1 MATKVMNKPKVET
14 VKKTSEGVVGGPSG
28 PLSSYL
34 GPKGYTIYKECL
46 DVAEQRLIKDEL
58 TVRPFIPKSPVQA
71 PGYPVYK
78 ENANKF
84 YLPRYYALKNYGPA
98 DENRIPPGDDINVP
112 FVGSLRP
119 EQQHI
124 VTLFINATNTVGGGL
139 LDIPCGE
146 GKTVD
151 ACKIISERKKKT
163 LVIVH
168 KEFLLNQWI
177 ERIGQFLPSARVG
190 KIQGQTIDME
200 DKDIVIGMLQSL
212 SMKEYPEDM
221 FHSFGLTIVDECHH
235 ISSEVFCRSLQK
247 INTFYTLGL
256 SATMTRKDGL
266 TKVFKMFLG
275 DIVFQKKRETD
286 DQVVVKAMKF
296 KTDDADFNEMC
307 YDYRG
312 NPAYST
318 MISKL
323 CAFSPRSEFI
333 LKILEK
339 EMKEVPG
346 QQVMILAHNK
356 NLLKY
361 LYDAIEHRA
370 LATVGY
376 YVGGMK
382 EADLKKSELKQVII
396 ATYAMAA
403 EALDIKT
410 LTTLILATPK
420 TDVVQAVGRILRVKH
435 DRPLVIDIIDSHDV
449 FMSQWQKRRKY
460 YASNNYAISD
470 GGSSGQTYSKKG
482 VKKDSTKKTTI
493 DTSNLLGKGVAAA
506 AKYINNINAV
516 NINAVNL
523 DNDSVED
530 YEFTSSSRCY
540 ITL

>member
-1 MATKVMNKPKVET
+1 
-14 VKKTSEGVVGGPSG
+14 
-28 PLSSYL
+28 
-34 GPKGYTIYKECL
+34 
-46 DVAEQRLIKDEL
+46 
-58 TVRPFIPKSPVQA
+58 
-71 PGYPVYK
+71 
-78 ENANKF
+78 
-84 YLPRYYALKNYGPA
+84 
-98 DENRIPPGDDINVP
+98 
-112 FVGSLRP
+112 
-119 EQQHI
+119 
-124 VTLFINATNTVGGGL
+124 
-139 LDIPCGE
+139 
-146 GKTVD
+146 
-151 ACKIISERKKKT
+151 
-163 LVIVH
+163 
-168 KEFLLNQWI
+168 
-177 ERIGQFLPSARVG
+177 
-190 KIQGQTIDME
+190 
-200 DKDIVIGMLQSL
+200 
-212 SMKEYPEDM
+212 
-221 FHSFGLTIVDECHH
+221 
-235 ISSEVFCRSLQK
+235 
-247 INTFYTLGL
+247 
-256 SATMTRKDGL
+256 MTRKDGL

-296 KTDDADFNEMC
+296 ITDNADFNEMC

-470 GGSSGQTYSKKG
+470 GGTSDQTYGKKS
-482 VKKDSTKKTTI
+482 VKKDSNKKTKV
-493 DTSNLLGKGVAAA
+493 DASNLLGKGVAAA
-506 AKYINNINAV
+506 AKYINNVNAV
-516 NINAVNL
+516 NVN